1 MSARHVRGFTLLELI
16 VAVVLAGV
24 VALLVYGAAGAAA
37 DIQERLWAKRAA
49 VQSSRAMRVAIE
61 DALRNARPALR
72 YGDTALVLDDAVG
85 DAGRPADRLTF
96 VTAGTLAPL
105 TADADWAV
113 TIEPTAEGLT
123 LAAVPFGFAEQPRV
137 VARLAGVTGLDVRV
151 LPPGPGQSW
160 SNRWTQHTKL
170 PRAVEL
176 TYWADTG
183 AVGSPVRLALP
194 AGAER

>member
-1 MSARHVRGFTLLELI
+1 MSARRARGFTLLELI

-61 DALRNARPALR
+61 DALRNVRPALR
-72 YGDTALVLDDAVG
+72 YGDTVLTLEDRTDG
-85 DAGRPADRLTF
+85 AGRPADRLSF
-96 VTAGTLAPL
+96 VAAGSFAPL
-105 TADADWAV
+105 TPDADWAV
-113 TIEPTAEGLT
+113 TIEPTPDGLI
-123 LAAVPFGFAEQPRV
+123 LAAVPFGFAEPPRV

-151 LPPGPGQSW
+151 LAPGPGQSW
-160 SNRWTQHTKL
+160 SDRWTLRTKL

-176 TYWADTG
+176 TYVADTG
-183 AVGSPVRLALP
+183 AVGSSFRLVLP
-194 AGAER
+194 AGGER

>member
-1 MSARHVRGFTLLELI
+1 MSGRHARGFTLLELI

-49 VQSSRAMRVAIE
+49 VQSARAMRVAIE

-72 YGDTALVLDDAVG
+72 YGDTVLVLEDRTD
-85 DAGRPADRLTF
+85 DAGRPADRLSF
-96 VTAGTLAPL
+96 VAAGALAPL
-105 TADADWAV
+105 TPDADWSV
-113 TIEPTAEGLT
+113 TLAPTAEGLT
-123 LAAVPFGFAEQPRV
+123 LAAIPLGFAEPSRV
-137 VARLAGVTGLDVRV
+137 VARLAGVVGLDVRV

-160 SNRWTQHTKL
+160 SDRWTLRTKL

-183 AVGSPVRLALP
+183 AIGSPVRLALP